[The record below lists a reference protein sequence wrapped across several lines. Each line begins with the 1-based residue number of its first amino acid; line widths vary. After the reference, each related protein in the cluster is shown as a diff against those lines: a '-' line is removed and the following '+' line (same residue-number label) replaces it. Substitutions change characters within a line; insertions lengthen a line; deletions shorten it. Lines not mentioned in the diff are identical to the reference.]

1 MALPAES
8 PRLRLA
14 WKNSAL
20 LLFRATNSVRT
31 LYHQISL
38 PDNSRMWMIDVGL
51 CSGHKA
57 YLKGSDAFKKI
68 VETFGDDVIGE
79 DGGVNRKVLGA
90 KVFASK
96 VASVVNES
104 YFHKVFC

>member
-1 MALPAES
+1 
-8 PRLRLA
+8 
-14 WKNSAL
+14 
-20 LLFRATNSVRT
+20 
-31 LYHQISL
+31 
-38 PDNSRMWMIDVGL
+38 MIDVGL

-79 DGGVNRKVLGA
+79 DGEVNRKVLGA

-96 VASVVNES
+96 VASVVNVS
-104 YFHKVFC
+104 FSS